1 MLLEKDKNSNSVN
14 DNGRQHQNYDN
25 VYVGCLKRVN
35 TVNV

>member
-25 VYVGCLKRVN
+25 VYEGYLKRVKVLN
-35 TVNV
+35 Q